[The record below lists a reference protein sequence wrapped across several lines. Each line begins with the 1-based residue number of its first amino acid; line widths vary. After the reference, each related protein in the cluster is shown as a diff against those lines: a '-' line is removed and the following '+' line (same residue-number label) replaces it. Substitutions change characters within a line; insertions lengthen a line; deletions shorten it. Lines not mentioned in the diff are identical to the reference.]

1 MNASILVIVA
11 QLSGASWGPVVDN
24 LPFKTMAVCQAHVEL
39 ISDQMVKLSKTNS
52 TFEFRKEKTTDGGF
66 FVRSDSRVAAIL
78 SCHQIIDS

>member
-24 LPFKTMAVCQAHVEL
+24 LPFKTMAVCQAHVEF

-52 TFEFRKEKTTDGGF
+52 TIEFRKEKTTDGGF

-78 SCHQIIDS
+78 SCHQIKSF